1 MKMVGIQKKITQ
13 LLKLIQQFGPT
24 LNVAIPGLGTI
35 VSSLGSVGE
44 DLMEGA
50 NNVYQDY
57 QEAKKSEQKY
67 GFFDG
72 VKSFAKTYADAEI
85 PVSMVRRPSAAM
97 KNLTKSYGNLH
108 PRLQL
113 KSSPDLDEVE

>member
-1 MKMVGIQKKITQ
+1 M
-13 LLKLIQQFGPT
+13 
-24 LNVAIPGLGTI
+24 AIPGLGTI
-35 VSSLGSVGE
+35 VSSLGSVGD

-57 QEAKKSEQKY
+57 QEAKKSDKKY
-67 GFFDG
+67 GFLDEVRPFG
-72 VKSFAKTYADAEI
+72 KTYADAEI

-97 KNLTKSYGNLH
+97 KNLTKSHGNLH

-113 KSSPDLDEVE
+113 KASPDLDEVE